1 MFAGPPPPISRSIM
15 KPSRASAQPAPS
27 PQGFIQASRSQL
39 GSLIFDRKQAPS
51 RERAPKDNTWRQLHR
66 REQAI
71 EQEIQ
76 QLLDLQATG
85 LVAGSG
91 MTSNNHEGYS
101 DTGSSTPT
109 GTFYSTAS
117 TRSRM
122 INSIHMPARSTP
134 DGNVI
139 PVRQPTGGKPLGLRS
154 ARVGLQRAISSLAEL
169 KQEEDTQVDAALL
182 DRKRALNHVR
192 KLAKQKANVESEL
205 KNLEQDNE
213 EPLGKELREL
223 STKFD
228 DVTSN
233 IRQLEEQ
240 LQAMRNHRRSLRERM
255 EDITSR
261 REAGLSGYK
270 GALKDAT
277 KELSSL
283 MLHPPIQPL
292 DEQIFKKNV
301 PAVGSDNDALSGQDF
316 MKLIPERRTAEMALA
331 WWEDEVAVLEARREQ
346 IGKEKKALEEGS
358 QAWREVVT
366 LVHTF
371 ESNLRSILK
380 TGRSSKAASS
390 PKGKEKV
397 PTPEELITAQ
407 LEEMDDV
414 VNKLQERLEEAEDKE
429 WNLLICAIGA
439 ELEAFCEARDM
450 LKAAT
455 DPASQQ
461 EQSATS
467 KEPIKGTANSSHA
480 DESDNEVPP
489 DLLVSHAETPS
500 AGTSQE
506 SGEAEN
512 HPLRRRDSENE
523 VPAEFLAEHSEE

>member
-1 MFAGPPPPISRSIM
+1 M
-15 KPSRASAQPAPS
+15 
-27 PQGFIQASRSQL
+27 QASKSQL
-39 GSLIFDRKQAPS
+39 GSLIFDRKQVPS
-51 RERAPKDNTWRQLHR
+51 RENAPKDTTWRQLHR
-66 REQAI
+66 RERAI

-91 MTSNNHEGYS
+91 MTANSHDDYS

-122 INSIHMPARSTP
+122 INSIHMPTRSTP
-134 DGNVI
+134 EGNVI

-154 ARVGLQRAISSLAEL
+154 ARAGLQRAISSLAEL

-182 DRKRALNHVR
+182 DRKRALNQVR

-205 KNLEQDNE
+205 KGLEDDNE

-228 DVTSN
+228 DVTLN

-240 LQAMRNHRRSLRERM
+240 LQAMRNHRRSLRERL

-277 KELSSL
+277 TELSSL
-283 MLHPPIQPL
+283 MLHPPVQPL
-292 DEQIFKKNV
+292 DEQIFKKGAA
-301 PAVGSDNDALSGQDF
+301 PLGSDNDAPTGQDF

-346 IGKEKKALEEGS
+346 IGNEKRALEDGS

-371 ESNLRSILK
+371 ESNLRSLLK
-380 TGRSSKAASS
+380 TGRSAKAASS
-390 PKGKEKV
+390 LKGKERL
-397 PTPEELITAQ
+397 PTQDELIAAQ
-407 LEEMDDV
+407 LAEMDDV
-414 VNKLQERLEEAEDKE
+414 VNKLQERLDEAEDKE

-455 DPASQQ
+455 DPSSQQ
-461 EQSATS
+461 EQQATTS
-467 KEPIKGTANSSHA
+467 EEPIKETAMSSQA

-489 DLLVSHAETPS
+489 DLLISHAEPS
-500 AGTSQE
+500 STEPSQE
-506 SGEAEN
+506 NGEGEPQAL
-512 HPLRRRDSENE
+512 PRRDSENE